1 MRRNISELES
11 LVINAIVCGK
21 RSIEEIAEA
30 VSIPENVI
38 KATIEKLKEKG
49 LVRDSFMLTEKA
61 YIYAGKRLNK
71 KEIVKIVESLIFIVG
86 LLLIIHIILWW
97 FV

>member
-1 MRRNISELES
+1 MRNISELER

-21 RSIEEIAEA
+21 KSIEEIAD
-30 VSIPENVI
+30 VTSIPKNVV
-38 KATIEKLKEKG
+38 KAIIEKLKEEG
-49 LVRDSFMLTEKA
+49 LVRDPFILTEKA
-61 YIYAGKRLNK
+61 YRYVGKRPDK

-86 LLLIIHIILWW
+86 LLLIIHLILWW